1 MTFDFLAVT
10 KNISVSFLTIS
21 LSPSKHIIYAMM
33 NSVTVIFSQFAGMN
47 IFLLNMVLKH
57 CHGL

>member
-10 KNISVSFLTIS
+10 KNISVSFLRIYM
-21 LSPSKHIIYAMM
+21 LPSKHIIYAMI

-47 IFLLNMVLKH
+47 IILLKMVLKH